1 MKFGLNTLI
10 FTGSFKDENTVLFE
24 RIKEIGFD
32 GVEIA
37 LAQKGD
43 LDYKRTLE
51 QLKNNGLECSGV
63 CGLFSMDRDIR
74 GPDMENIKNGIE
86 YIKDGIDATAALG
99 SDIFVGPIYSAVGRA
114 NLESP
119 EDRKKQWQT
128 EIESLRQVCQYAEE
142 RSVYLAIEP
151 LNRFET
157 DFINITDD
165 ALKLIRD
172 VGSDNLK
179 IHLDTF
185 HMNIEEK
192 DSADAIRKAGDLL
205 YNFHTNENDRG
216 APGTGQVRW
225 EEIEDALSDIK
236 YNRYLVIEAFTPD
249 NVLIAKAASIWRS
262 TEESEWILL
271 EKGLSFLKKM
281 FKA

>member
-24 RIKEIGFD
+24 RIKKIGFD

-43 LDYKRTLE
+43 LDYDRTLE
-51 QLKNNGLECSGV
+51 QLKNDGLECSGI
-63 CGLFSMDRDIR
+63 CGMFSLDRDIR
-74 GPDMENIKNGIE
+74 GPDKENIKNGIE
-86 YIKDGIDATAALG
+86 YIKDGIDAAAALEC
-99 SDIFVGPIYSAVGRA
+99 DVFTGPIYSAVGRA

-157 DFINITDD
+157 DFINIADD
-165 ALKLIRD
+165 AIRLIKE

-179 IHLDTF
+179 IHLDSF

-192 DSADAIRKAGDLL
+192 DSAAAIRNAGDLL
-205 YNFHTNENDRG
+205 YNFHANENDRG

-225 EEIEDALSDIK
+225 EEIVDALNGIG

-249 NVLIAKAASIWRS
+249 NELIAKAASIWRS
-262 TEESEWILL
+262 TEKSEWILL
-271 EKGLSFLKKM
+271 EKGLTFLKKM